1 MPSNIFAN
9 TGTNVSVVFIDKTA
23 LTDTAVLID
32 ASKLGETI
40 KDGKNQK
47 TVLNTD
53 DINKIIEAFAENKAI
68 EDFSVNVKY
77 DEIKEK
83 KYSLSTG
90 QYFEIKIEYVE
101 LTQEEFNQKIADYTS
116 KLDELFKEG
125 NSLEA
130 EIKKSLGELKYGF

>member
-9 TGTNVSVVFIDKTA
+9 TSTNVSVVFIDKTA

-53 DINKIIEAFAENKAI
+53 DINKIIEALLRIN
-68 EDFSVNVKY
+68 
-77 DEIKEK
+77 
-83 KYSLSTG
+83 L
-90 QYFEIKIEYVE
+90 
-101 LTQEEFNQKIADYTS
+101 LTILVLTLNTMK
-116 KLDELFKEG
+116 
-125 NSLEA
+125 
-130 EIKKSLGELKYGF
+130 